1 MSRASSHG
9 CLEAGSGNQGGR
21 RVDGGTSMRLPAT
34 ADARAWTDGGT
45 RMCEIERF
53 SPLAI
58 TASRSAADPLWPGA
72 RRVDAAQVVRGLG
85 DAGRLRA
92 SAF

>member
-1 MSRASSHG
+1 
-9 CLEAGSGNQGGR
+9 
-21 RVDGGTSMRLPAT
+21 
-34 ADARAWTDGGT
+34 
-45 RMCEIERF
+45 MCEIERF